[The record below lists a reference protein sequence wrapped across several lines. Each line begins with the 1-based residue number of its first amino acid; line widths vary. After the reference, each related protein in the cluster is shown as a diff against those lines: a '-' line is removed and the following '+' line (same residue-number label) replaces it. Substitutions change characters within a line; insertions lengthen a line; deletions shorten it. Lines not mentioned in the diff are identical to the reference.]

1 MLDKEDMVRDIS
13 KAFASLSAYIQL
25 RGKLNLTDAHVQSES
40 FVQDLL
46 NAVYGWRL
54 VGTNRTTANY
64 PCIDLLD
71 GTRKLGVQ
79 VSSDNSSAKINAT
92 LRCLAEHGLAGT
104 ISALKVFVLGD
115 KQGQYT
121 IKTPCPGITF
131 DWEHDVLDFESLL
144 NATNNLA
151 DGQIRAVHRCVV
163 EAMPSIFP
171 DRVSAA
177 ARKTDFCIRTHFNQ
191 TVSVGIASCRWCGPA
206 MKPDWL
212 ETDPARMSDPWIVAR
227 FSEQCDLHL
236 YFAGDW
242 GDSGTWLVVDR
253 GTNDGRVLNHD
264 QLREL
269 RQVSATTTTTPAPG
283 HAPSGTDEDAAAWRA
298 EYRRKLGDNLHATL
312 DRIDREMSN
321 FEKMAEGRATSG
333 THRKAVE
340 VYSFE
345 LLAERLTK
353 IKDARGYPELVVP
366 LLAEIER
373 VQVMPSGEK
382 DVTAFLELLRP
393 LHAKLEVD
401 VQGYPPPK

>member
-1 MLDKEDMVRDIS
+1 MLDKVGMVGDIS

-25 RGKLNLTDAHVQSES
+25 QGKLNLTDAHVQSEN

-46 NAVYGWRL
+46 NAVYGWHL
-54 VGTNRTTANY
+54 VSTNQTTANY

-71 GTRKLGVQ
+71 GTRKLGIQ
-79 VSSDNSSAKINAT
+79 VSSDNSSAKLNAT
-92 LRCLAEHGLAGT
+92 LACLAEHGLAGT
-104 ISALKVFVLGD
+104 IAALKVFVLGK

-121 IKTPCPGITF
+121 LKTPCPGVAF

-144 NATNNLA
+144 KATNNLA

-163 EAMPSIFP
+163 EAMPSLFP

-177 ARKTDFCIRTHFNQ
+177 ARTADFCIRTHFNQ
-191 TVSVGIASCRWCGPA
+191 IVSVGIASCRWCGPA
-206 MKPDWL
+206 MKPNWL
-212 ETDPARMSDPWIVAR
+212 EADPARMSDPWIVAK
-227 FSEQCDLHL
+227 FSEQVDLHL
-236 YFAGDW
+236 YLASDW
-242 GDSGTWLVVDR
+242 GDSGTWLIVDR
-253 GTNDGRVLNHD
+253 ATNDGRVINHD

-269 RQVSATTTTTPAPG
+269 RQVSATTTTTTPG
-283 HAPSGTDEDAAAWRA
+283 HAPSGTDEDSVAWRA
-298 EYRRKLGDNLHATL
+298 EYRKKLGDSLHATL
-312 DRIDREMSN
+312 GRINREMSN

-333 THRKAVE
+333 MHRKAVE

-345 LLAERLTK
+345 LLSEQLTK

-373 VQVMPSGEK
+373 VQAMPSGEK

-401 VQGYPPPK
+401 VQGYPPPN